1 MAELEPARRPRVRV
15 IAILI
20 MVAGLILLG
29 AGVATW
35 FTVRDQLAD
44 EHITV
49 SEDADHF
56 AGDKVDG
63 PFTAYSEAQTIEK
76 HALEASGGLTYA
88 ELPQDDPKRQ
98 TVMTASFLR
107 ASLFTSVV
115 AFGVAALA
123 AGLGVVFILLG
134 LALLSIYR
142 ASRAIPAAAGVAATG
157 PAAGPAPE
165 SAAGAAPESAPA
177 AAPESAPAAAPES
190 APAAA
195 PESAPAA
202 APESAPAA
210 APESAPAAAPESAP
224 GSAPESAPESTPRP
238 APESTPGPA
247 PESAPES
254 APGPPRE
261 SEP

>member
-1 MAELEPARRPRVRV
+1 MAELETARRPRVRV

-63 PFTAYSEAQTIEK
+63 PFTAYSEAETIEK

-88 ELPQDDPKRQ
+88 ELPQDDPRRQ
-98 TVMTASFLR
+98 TIMTASFLR

-142 ASRAIPAAAGVAATG
+142 ASRTIPAAAGVAATG

-165 SAAGAAPESAPA
+165 SAGGPVAESAPA
-177 AAPESAPAAAPES
+177 AAPESAAGAAPESVPGAAPESVPES

-195 PESAPAA
+195 PEYEPGPAPD
-202 APESAPAA
+202 
-210 APESAPAAAPESAP
+210 
-224 GSAPESAPESTPRP
+224 SAPESAPESTP
-238 APESTPGPA
+238 
-247 PESAPES
+247 
-254 APGPPRE
+254 GPPRE

>member
-1 MAELEPARRPRVRV
+1 MAELEPARRPRGVRV
-15 IAILI
+15 IGILI
-20 MVAGLILLG
+20 VLAGVILLG

-44 EHITV
+44 ENITV
-49 SEDADHF
+49 SEDSDHF

-63 PFTAYSEAQTIEK
+63 PFTAFAQADTIKK

-88 ELPQDDPKRQ
+88 ELPQDDPRRD

-134 LALLSIYR
+134 IALMAIYR
-142 ASRAIPAAAGVAATG
+142 ASRPAVAGVGATG
-157 PAAGPAPE
+157 PVAESAPPPAPE
-165 SAAGAAPESAPA
+165 SAPPAEYTPAPAAEYAPAHAAEPAPEAAPAHTPESAAESAAESAPGTAPESAPG
-177 AAPESAPAAAPES
+177 PAAEA
-190 APAAA
+190 
-195 PESAPAA
+195 
-202 APESAPAA
+202 
-210 APESAPAAAPESAP
+210 AP
-224 GSAPESAPESTPRP
+224 GSAPESAPGSGSESATRP
-238 APESTPGPA
+238 APP
-247 PESAPES
+247 
-254 APGPPRE
+254 

>member
-1 MAELEPARRPRVRV
+1 MAELESARRPRTRV
-15 IAILI
+15 IGILI
-20 MVAGLILLG
+20 IVAGLILLG

-44 EHITV
+44 EKITV

-88 ELPQDDPKRQ
+88 ELPQDDPRRD

-134 LALLSIYR
+134 FALLSIYR
-142 ASRAIPAAAGVAATG
+142 ASRPIAAAAGVAATG
-157 PAAGPAPE
+157 PVAGAAAEYAPAPTPE
-165 SAAGAAPESAPA
+165 SAAGAAPEPTPAPEPV
-177 AAPESAPAAAPES
+177 PESAPAPES
-190 APAAA
+190 AAGA
-195 PESAPAA
+195 P
-202 APESAPAA
+202 
-210 APESAPAAAPESAP
+210 
-224 GSAPESAPESTPRP
+224 
-238 APESTPGPA
+238 

-254 APGPPRE
+254 APAPAPEPAPGPPPAPESPPESAPRPAPE

>member
-1 MAELEPARRPRVRV
+1 MAELEPARRPGSVRV
-15 IAILI
+15 IGILI
-20 MVAGLILLG
+20 VVAGVILLG

-44 EHITV
+44 ENITV

-63 PFTAYSEAQTIEK
+63 PFTAYSEAETIEK

-88 ELPQDDPKRQ
+88 ELPQEDPRRQ

-142 ASRAIPAAAGVAATG
+142 ASRTIPAAAGVAATG

-165 SAAGAAPESAPA
+165 SA
-177 AAPESAPAAAPES
+177 
-190 APAAA
+190 
-195 PESAPAA
+195 
-202 APESAPAA
+202 
-210 APESAPAAAPESAP
+210 PESAP
-224 GSAPESAPESTPRP
+224 GPAPESAPRP
-238 APESTPGPA
+238 APESEPGPA
-247 PESAPES
+247 PESTPESAPES

>member
-1 MAELEPARRPRVRV
+1 MSELEPARRPGSVRV

-20 MVAGLILLG
+20 MVAGVILLG

-35 FTVRDQLAD
+35 FTVKDQLAD
-44 EHITV
+44 EKITV
-49 SEDADHF
+49 SDDADHF

-63 PFTAYSEAQTIEK
+63 PFTAYSEANTIEK
-76 HALEASGGLTYA
+76 HALAESGGQTYA
-88 ELPQDDPKRQ
+88 ELPRDDPRRQ
-98 TVMTASFLR
+98 IVMTASFLR

-142 ASRAIPAAAGVAATG
+142 ASRTIPAAAGVAATG
-157 PAAGPAPE
+157 PAAVPAPE

-177 AAPESAPAAAPES
+177 AAPESVS
-190 APAAA
+190 
-195 PESAPAA
+195 
-202 APESAPAA
+202 
-210 APESAPAAAPESAP
+210 
-224 GSAPESAPESTPRP
+224 RP
-238 APESTPGPA
+238 APESAPGPA